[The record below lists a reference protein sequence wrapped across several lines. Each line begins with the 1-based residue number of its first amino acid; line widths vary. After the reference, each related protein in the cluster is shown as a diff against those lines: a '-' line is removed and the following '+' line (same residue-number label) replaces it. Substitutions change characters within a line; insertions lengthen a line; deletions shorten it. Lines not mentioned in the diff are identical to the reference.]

1 MKPDRRGPGWNAL
14 PGLPATA
21 LKACAALLVSSGLG
35 ALVIALHGI
44 TGSGATTRDFP
55 PFINMWIRWDAGWY
69 QGIAEH
75 GYSFSSTV
83 QSSAA
88 YFPLYPLAIHALV
101 WAGANPFIAG
111 IVLTIAFG
119 LATFCLFWLWA
130 KELTDPATATEATQ
144 LFLLWPFAFY
154 LYGAVYS
161 DALFI
166 ALALGAFLFIERG
179 KLLPAVL
186 LGALATATRPVGP
199 ALVLGLLVRQL
210 ELRRRA
216 GTQVTV
222 KDFAPLLCAAGMAS
236 YMFFLYVKFGDPLA
250 FMKAQ
255 GAWRQE
261 PGWSSLFKI
270 PFLQRVFHKG
280 SYGDLILPAFHLIL
294 AVGFL
299 ALAVPTRKLLGL
311 GYAIYVV
318 AVIGLPLLVSRD
330 FIGLGRYCMA
340 AFPCFVTLALRL
352 QDQHRAQARKVWIVA
367 SALLLAVMVSEFAIG
382 HYVS

>member
-1 MKPDRRGPGWNAL
+1 
-14 PGLPATA
+14 
-21 LKACAALLVSSGLG
+21 
-35 ALVIALHGI
+35 
-44 TGSGATTRDFP
+44 
-55 PFINMWIRWDAGWY
+55 
-69 QGIAEH
+69 
-75 GYSFSSTV
+75 
-83 QSSAA
+83 
-88 YFPLYPLAIHALV
+88 
-101 WAGANPFIAG
+101 
-111 IVLTIAFG
+111 
-119 LATFCLFWLWA
+119 
-130 KELTDPATATEATQ
+130 
-144 LFLLWPFAFY
+144 
-154 LYGAVYS
+154 
-161 DALFI
+161 
-166 ALALGAFLFIERG
+166 
-179 KLLPAVL
+179 
-186 LGALATATRPVGP
+186 
-199 ALVLGLLVRQL
+199 
-210 ELRRRA
+210 
-216 GTQVTV
+216 VTV

-236 YMFFLYVKFGDPLA
+236 YMLFLYVKFGDPLA

-352 QDQHRAQARKVWIVA
+352 QHQHRAQARKVWIVA